1 MHFTD
6 IYEMISLIINLIPD
20 NNIQISL
27 EFTCPKHTEMLLDE
41 FAQGKAD
48 VIETLSQQ
56 NKQTSTLKF
65 IILNPVEQQNEVFI
79 PTVSLSHSLKQ

>member
-6 IYEMISLIINLIPD
+6 IYEMISLIINIIPD

-48 VIETLSQQ
+48 VIEILSQ
-56 NKQTSTLKF
+56 
-65 IILNPVEQQNEVFI
+65 
-79 PTVSLSHSLKQ
+79 